1 MVLHLY
7 PHDKTF
13 IQFQPSLSPANW
25 LWNKLPCISDYS
37 KTFSQ
42 VLQIHKEMW
51 WDKLISEIFEVEK
64 EPKNKR
70 LKVDTEL
77 SRIENRRNLYDFADS
92 KHTDNPA
99 KIEVGKPHDRNPASY
114 EDTKK
119 IVREESIKAG
129 ISKYGAGKRSW
140 FAFVC
145 DGSPYKNFLS
155 LFNILFFCKSC
166 KVPCGEMKKHIN
178 EKHGGKTDDIQMEFD
193 HVLPLC
199 GPGHVE
205 KNVLS
210 AAISVLW
217 NLIGFEKIAAVCNF
231 KSKAQ
236 HDFLKKVKDHHI
248 AADFLI
254 ICLQTLSREIVFE
267 FGKEWKKT
275 HSTIPTFSDLRK
287 YFTPGSKW
295 IKNVNLA
302 RIFSLVN
309 GPLLSTFM
317 LRTGVRCSNA
327 ELYYG
332 AIQDC
337 LSLLYHNKHSNY
349 IKMLHFELAMI
360 QSAPK
365 DVKEFIFKNI
375 FQRNHNHNNEN
386 TGQGIDYKL
395 EEYNKLFKNFEVS
408 ASPSIDDWTKIA
420 SAAPKF
426 KKILENQSADYDLD
440 VGLYSEP
447 GAPDYRRRIA
457 ACTNQLRSS
466 EALNAVNAQD
476 VKNLD
481 GKYLNKSMVFNYQKE
496 YDKRR
501 NSYFESVAEN
511 KSFIKAEL
519 DFAITSFII

>member
-1 MVLHLY
+1 MRQNEDLITTFDNEQKLKKSYRLGGDEGSNKMTTSLCTMVLHLY

-236 HDFLKKVKDHHI
+236 HDFLKKSQGPSYCSRLSDNMF
-248 AADFLI
+248 ANI
-254 ICLQTLSREIVFE
+254 I
-267 FGKEWKKT
+267 
-275 HSTIPTFSDLRK
+275 
-287 YFTPGSKW
+287 
-295 IKNVNLA
+295 
-302 RIFSLVN
+302 
-309 GPLLSTFM
+309 
-317 LRTGVRCSNA
+317 
-327 ELYYG
+327 
-332 AIQDC
+332 
-337 LSLLYHNKHSNY
+337 
-349 IKMLHFELAMI
+349 
-360 QSAPK
+360 
-365 DVKEFIFKNI
+365 
-375 FQRNHNHNNEN
+375 
-386 TGQGIDYKL
+386 
-395 EEYNKLFKNFEVS
+395 
-408 ASPSIDDWTKIA
+408 
-420 SAAPKF
+420 
-426 KKILENQSADYDLD
+426 
-440 VGLYSEP
+440 
-447 GAPDYRRRIA
+447 
-457 ACTNQLRSS
+457 
-466 EALNAVNAQD
+466 
-476 VKNLD
+476 
-481 GKYLNKSMVFNYQKE
+481 
-496 YDKRR
+496 
-501 NSYFESVAEN
+501 
-511 KSFIKAEL
+511 
-519 DFAITSFII
+519 